1 MKPWILLS
9 LVVLLGAC
17 GSKPAATTQTT
28 EAAKAASP
36 TAIDKT
42 TSDKATSNV
51 LKGDDTGE
59 RWLTATKPDKLKFC
73 QSSIVAYKKSAASSF
88 NISVG
93 SNNMTSEKMCA
104 EIDRYYAD
112 KAFRTDRLGHAA
124 GIAVFYIGKPY
135 RGAEPLKKID
145 KGSEEYRGSNSK
157 EDSIPK

>member
-17 GSKPAATTQTT
+17 GSKPATTQTT
-28 EAAKAASP
+28 EAAKAASSP
-36 TAIDKT
+36 AIDKT
-42 TSDKATSNV
+42 ASNV

-145 KGSEEYRGSNSK
+145 KGSEEYRGSNTR